1 MSHQLMAW
9 LQVLTRLVLVQ
20 IMMAALTVLGL
31 GLLGA
36 APAAA
41 AAARVAGPIRRDEAL
56 PVVGTMWR
64 TWRATFWRA
73 NLAAAPAAV
82 LVAAAAGNL
91 LLLGAGGVRMPPPA
105 GGLLASLAAMIGL
118 VGLLVWLVSAVLSS
132 EEENSPGQVLRA
144 AVLLPLAVPGT
155 ALSLLI
161 TLAGVT
167 LIVAVV
173 PVLGVLC
180 GASAAMLLT
189 ELLVSTRRQLLTHHL
204 AGA

>member
-1 MSHQLMAW
+1 MAW
-9 LQVLTRLVLVQ
+9 LQLVTRLILVQ

-31 GLLGA
+31 GVLGA
-36 APAAA
+36 APAATA
-41 AAARVAGPIRRDEAL
+41 AAGVVGPIRRDETV

-64 TWRATFWRA
+64 TWRVTFWRA

-82 LVAAAAGNL
+82 LVVAAAGNL
-91 LLLGAGGVRMPPPA
+91 LLLSAGGIEVPPPA
-105 GGLLASLAAMIGL
+105 GALLASLAALIGL
-118 VGLLVWLVSAVLSS
+118 VALLVWLVSAVLSS

-161 TLAGVT
+161 TLAGVA

-180 GASAAMLLT
+180 GASAVILVT
-189 ELLVSTRRQLLTHHL
+189 ELLVSTRRQLLKHHL

>member
-1 MSHQLMAW
+1 MSHQLMTW

-20 IMMAALTVLGL
+20 LMVMVLTALGL
-31 GLLGA
+31 GVLGA

-41 AAARVAGPIRRDEAL
+41 AAARVAGPIRRDETL

-73 NLAAAPAAV
+73 NLAAAPPAV
-82 LVAAAAGNL
+82 LLVAAAGNL
-91 LLLGAGGVRMPPPA
+91 LLLTVGGVEVPAPA
-105 GGLLASLAAMIGL
+105 GALLASLAALIGL
-118 VGLLVWLVSAVLSS
+118 VALLVWLVSVVLSS
-132 EEENSPGQVLRA
+132 EEQSTPGQVLRA

-155 ALSLLI
+155 ALSLLV
-161 TLAGVT
+161 TLAAVA

-180 GASAAMLLT
+180 GASAVIMLT
-189 ELLVSTRRQLLTHHL
+189 ELLVSTRRQLLQHHL